1 MHTGRDMVKYLIYYQ
16 HWFDTTAAGLLVP
29 DGIIRLVVEC
39 FVTDVVYHMYLCLKS
54 TVPKLYN

>member
-1 MHTGRDMVKYLIYYQ
+1 MHGQSQKIDNPDNLKVFGASKLTK
-16 HWFDTTAAGLLVP
+16 VP
-29 DGIIRLVVEC
+29 KR